1 MLEIHDVCRLTV
13 ASDAK
18 LTTETAKQETPLSLF
33 PLLLLAVAGRVGLLT
48 LAACSVRS
56 LLDNPGSKRPGRR
69 KALVARGLE
78 LYKSGRPRAE
88 RRDADVAFAIRKDI
102 VERLPRSPQGI
113 SDRQRR
119 FRLPLW
125 GGKFATIDVYAP
137 TTTSPDAARN
147 KFYEGLHALLAT
159 VPKADMLAVLGEFD
173 VRVGTDNA
181 AWREVLGP
189 HALNG
194 FSDNGLLLL

>member
-69 KALVARGLE
+69 KALVARELE
-78 LYKSGRPRAE
+78 LYK
-88 RRDADVAFAIRKDI
+88 VDI
-102 VERLPRSPQGI
+102 ATFNETCFLKQGQGI